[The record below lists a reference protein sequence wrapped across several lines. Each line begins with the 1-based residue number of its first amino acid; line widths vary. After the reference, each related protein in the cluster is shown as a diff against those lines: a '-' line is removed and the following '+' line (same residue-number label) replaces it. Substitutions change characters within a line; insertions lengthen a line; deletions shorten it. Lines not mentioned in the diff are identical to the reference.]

1 MNEWQEHKLGDL
13 YDVSSGL
20 SKPADQFGFGHTFI
34 SFKDVFNNYFIP
46 EYPEGLVNSNEKDW
60 KSCSVKKG
68 DILITRTSETIEEV
82 GMSSVALKDYEK
94 STFNGFCKRLRLKE
108 NTPIKV
114 SPHFMGYLLRTR
126 FFRKTVAN
134 FATMTTRASLNGESI
149 KSIPLKFPPYE
160 IQEEIGMTLYSLEK
174 KISLLRQ
181 QNQTL
186 EELAQTLFKR
196 WFVEFEFPCLPS
208 DYRPQGQVNLSEMAK
223 ICTYQRV
230 GGLPAPDGNNWFIYV
245 LLCEDGSFYKG
256 MTNDIY
262 RRFYEHYTG
271 QGAKHTKAHKPKKV
285 IHWEKFDTQDQ
296 ARKREEELK
305 SGYGRTWIQRQ
316 WEKVQGGLPT
326 PECQLRMAG
335 KMVDSVPTSIGM
347 GEIPEGWRVG
357 TLGEIIVN
365 YDSKRIPL
373 SSNQRM
379 ERQGKYPYH
388 GATSIM
394 DYVNDFI
401 FDGRYVLVGEDG
413 SVVDEHGFPILQ
425 FVEGKIW
432 VNNHAHVIEGKDPF
446 STNYIFLQ
454 LRKTKVSHI
463 VTGAVQL
470 KINQGNL
477 NSLEILIPDMEV
489 VQSFDISTKQMFNKI
504 FSNKREIQTL
514 TQLRD
519 TLLPKLMSGELTIN
533 LKKCLTN

>member
-196 WFVEFEFPCLPS
+196 WFVENENP
-208 DYRPQGQVNLSEMAK
+208 E
-223 ICTYQRV
+223 
-230 GGLPAPDGNNWFIYV
+230 W
-245 LLCEDGSFYKG
+245 
-256 MTNDIY
+256 
-262 RRFYEHYTG
+262 
-271 QGAKHTKAHKPKKV
+271 
-285 IHWEKFDTQDQ
+285 
-296 ARKREEELK
+296 ELK
-305 SGYGRTWIQRQ
+305 SLSEIVDVKIGRTPPRKEEQWFSKNDEDVKWVSIKDLGESGVYILNTSEYLTQEAVDKFKIPLIQ
-316 WEKVQGGLPT
+316 EKTVLLSFKMTLGRVGIATETMVSNEAIAQFIPKRKEIS
-326 PECQLRMAG
+326 PEFLYFYLKTFKYQKLGSTSSIVTSINSGMI
-335 KMVDSVPTSIGM
+335 KDMPISVPDT
-347 GEIPEGWRVG
+347 
-357 TLGEIIVN
+357 
-365 YDSKRIPL
+365 DSL
-373 SSNQRM
+373 SQ
-379 ERQGKYPYH
+379 
-388 GATSIM
+388 
-394 DYVNDFI
+394 
-401 FDGRYVLVGEDG
+401 
-413 SVVDEHGFPILQ
+413 
-425 FVEGKIW
+425 
-432 VNNHAHVIEGKDPF
+432 
-446 STNYIFLQ
+446 
-454 LRKTKVSHI
+454 
-463 VTGAVQL
+463 
-470 KINQGNL
+470 
-477 NSLEILIPDMEV
+477 
-489 VQSFDISTKQMFNKI
+489 
-504 FSNKREIQTL
+504 FSNAVKSIFEKIKSNSIEIQTL

-519 TLLPKLMSGELTIN
+519 TLLPKLMSGELKVKEYN
-533 LKKCLTN
+533 HGS